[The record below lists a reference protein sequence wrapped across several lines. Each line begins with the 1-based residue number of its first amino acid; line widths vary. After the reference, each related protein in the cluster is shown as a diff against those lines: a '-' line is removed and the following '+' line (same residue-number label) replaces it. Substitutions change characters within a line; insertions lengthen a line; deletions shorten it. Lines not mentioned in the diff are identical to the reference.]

1 MLPSLNE
8 ERGDQKFVPKKSLK
22 RTLATRHVLDWL
34 RKERRDYAE
43 VKYPIS
49 TVEEDEGV
57 LTQRTLDFVGQY
69 LKRAEILGLNTTLG
83 RQQLAKA
90 MSTLFGYCEGAVLCH
105 GPLPAPGVSSGEIIE
120 WTDGPTLNGE

>member
-1 MLPSLNE
+1 MASLNE
-8 ERGDQKFVPKKSLK
+8 ERGEQKFVPKKSLR

-43 VKYPIS
+43 TKYPIS
-49 TVEEDEGV
+49 TVEEDDGV
-57 LTQRTLDFVGQY
+57 LTERCLDFVGQY
-69 LKRAEILGLNTTLG
+69 LKRAEILGLDTFQG
-83 RQQLAKA
+83 RQLLAKA
-90 MSTLFGYCEGAVLCH
+90 MSTLFSYCEGAVLCH